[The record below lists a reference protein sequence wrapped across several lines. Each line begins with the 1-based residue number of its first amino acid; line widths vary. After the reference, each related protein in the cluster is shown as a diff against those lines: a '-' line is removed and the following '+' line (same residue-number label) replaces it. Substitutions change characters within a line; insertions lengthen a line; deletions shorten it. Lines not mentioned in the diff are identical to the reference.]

1 MGALCEASGKTR
13 LVLFCSRLYHM
24 ENDIL
29 IVEIDRLDRDVFS
42 VGACACFYLINI
54 INKRKSPLFN
64 SVLEMLP
71 SR

>member
-13 LVLFCSRLYHM
+13 LVLFCSRLHHM

-42 VGACACFYLINI
+42 VGCMCMFLLN
-54 INKRKSPLFN
+54 
-64 SVLEMLP
+64 
-71 SR
+71 

>member
-13 LVLFCSRLYHM
+13 LILFCSRLHHM

-29 IVEIDRLDRDVFS
+29 IVEIDRLDVFS
-42 VGACACFYLINI
+42 VGACACFYLNNI
-54 INKRKSPLFN
+54 INKRKSSFFN